1 MQRLR
6 DVSADTGADRFDQ
19 GRLGGGSR
27 ESTLRESAALLEGL
41 AGTLSAAADIVR
53 DYAPL
58 DEGTFY
64 ENVERFEMQ
73 LIRRALGRTRNN
85 QRQAAGLLGLK
96 VSTLNSKVKRYKLL

>member
-6 DVSADTGADRFDQ
+6 DVGLDRGADRFEQRRPHD
-19 GRLGGGSR
+19 LSR
-27 ESTLRESAALLEGL
+27 ETPLRESAALLEGL
-41 AGTLSAAADIVR
+41 AGAMNAAADIVR

-73 LIRRALGRTRNN
+73 LIRRALSQTHNN
-85 QRQAAGLLGLK
+85 QRQAAELLGLK
-96 VSTLNSKVKRYKLL
+96 VSTLNSKVKRYNLI